1 MSSKKLDRMETTLD
15 KASIFNQTQITRTAA
30 ENKKKFMDNFGIS
43 FKIPALY
50 CQDAKIYPQDPKYT
64 L

>member
-1 MSSKKLDRMETTLD
+1 MEYIMSSKKLDRMETTLD
-15 KASIFNQTQITRTAA
+15 KASIYNQTNITRTAA

-50 CQDAKIYPQDPKYT
+50 C
-64 L
+64 